1 MQFIRYVFNSI
12 VKASSDRAL
21 LRTASGKPFQTR
33 GAAGRRK
40 TCSFW
45 PLAAS
50 GDHAALRVPERRLP
64 AHQQSVMRYFGA
76 RSFRHLCTS
85 VAMLYC
91 VHCRTNMH
99 YRSPRRRS
107 SGQSLMITTFSEQ
120 MEPLQYV
127 MECVFCMSRTAIYAT
142 LITYLEMSFRV

>member
-1 MQFIRYVFNSI
+1 
-12 VKASSDRAL
+12 
-21 LRTASGKPFQTR
+21 
-33 GAAGRRK
+33 
-40 TCSFW
+40 
-45 PLAAS
+45 
-50 GDHAALRVPERRLP
+50 
-64 AHQQSVMRYFGA
+64 MRYFGA

-142 LITYLEMSFRV
+142 LITYLEMSFRVEQCRSSGPERCALSTICNNLPLQHCLCPCRAAVRLIVAIHQRRLARRHDWTARCRLE